1 MVTHV
6 MPVGNASFGEA
17 RQTGEMRAVYLAGE
31 ASFSSVR
38 SLLKV
43 VGFQYGCVMACRA
56 RKDHVGWGEHRSPEL
71 MGTEGAGPGE
81 ALILHPQSPPVL
93 LTLPSQVCNPGT
105 HPRDGH
111 NLQRLRV
118 G

>member
-6 MPVGNASFGEA
+6 MPVGNTSFGEA

-43 VGFQYGCVMACRA
+43 LGFQYGCVMACGA
-56 RKDHVGWGEHRSPEL
+56 RKGHVGWGEHRPPEL
-71 MGTEGAGPGE
+71 MGAEGLGQGRP
-81 ALILHPQSPPVL
+81 
-93 LTLPSQVCNPGT
+93 
-105 HPRDGH
+105 
-111 NLQRLRV
+111 
-118 G
+118 